1 MEINFTSNS
10 NGANPWHCWVC
21 NKRGKYIAGL
31 FKAIGAPEDKI
42 FEAGQYIK
50 WSENTTYTS
59 KVTKSLTLPK
69 EYNPLQNL
77 SKNNIIAKHA
87 LHYLKKRG
95 ITKDDILK
103 YNIGYCEKGKYQ
115 NMIIIPSYDE
125 NQKLNYFIA
134 RNFNTNYRL
143 KYKNPPAS
151 KNIIPFELF
160 INFNSPLILCEGVF
174 DAMTIKRNAIPL
186 LGKHIQQKLMKKIVS
201 SRVKKI
207 YIALDSDAIKDSLK
221 FCEQFMNEGKEV
233 YLVELNEQDPNEMGF
248 DKITKLIQN
257 TEPISYSSLLEK
269 KINSI

>member
-1 MEINFTSNS
+1 MSSVADMFD
-10 NGANPWHCWVC
+10 VQ
-21 NKRGKYIAGL
+21 
-31 FKAIGAPEDKI
+31 KAPQGQIVKLPEEYFCLARKDAPFSSRE
-42 FEAGQYIK
+42 
-50 WSENTTYTS
+50 
-59 KVTKSLTLPK
+59 
-69 EYNPLQNL
+69 PL
-77 SKNNIIAKHA
+77 S
-87 LHYLKKRG
+87 YLMSRG
-95 ITKDDILK
+95 ISSADIK
-103 YNIGYCEKGKYQ
+103 YYKIGYCDAGKYKRR
-115 NMIIIPSYDE
+115 IIIPSFDDHG
-125 NQKLNYFIA
+125 NCNYFSA
-134 RNFNTNYRL
+134 RTYGADWL

-186 LGKHIQQKLMKKIVS
+186 LGKHIQQNLMKKIVGS
-201 SRVKKI
+201 KVKKI

-233 YLVELNEQDPNEMGF
+233 YLVELKQQDPNEMGF